1 MQTKTLAAMSTKT
14 KVTYGLATAAVIIVA
29 GFIVMKT
36 SGDASNSNY
45 AAGTAGYKAGYS
57 APGYVPPGYTA
68 PGYSKPGYVPP
79 GYTKPGY
86 KK

>member
-1 MQTKTLAAMSTKT
+1 MQTNTLAAMPTKT
-14 KVTYGLATAAVIIVA
+14 KVAYGLVTVAVIVAA

-36 SGDASNSNY
+36 SGDASKTES
-45 AAGTAGYKAGYS
+45 AAGTQGYKAGYT
-57 APGYVPPGYTA
+57 APGYVP

-79 GYTKPGY
+79 GYKKPGY